1 MVIVLG
7 GSVGA
12 QGAMNEFVI
21 GVSETVVT
29 LDMGVRS
36 PSLAHKQVSYA
47 IYEPLLRLGTD
58 GSINPAPR
66 QRLDHVG

>member
-1 MVIVLG
+1 
-7 GSVGA
+7 
-12 QGAMNEFVI
+12 MNEFVI

-29 LDMGVRS
+29 LNMSIRS

-58 GSINPAPR
+58 GSINPALR
-66 QRLDHVG
+66 QRLDHLG